1 MPCRAG
7 ITTRPKTRKGE
18 WKLEYPNMWGWELH
32 GPFDTREDAQAWE
45 DHQTQCIRHG
55 GGKEPDDPD
64 AKWYGYI
71 FRH

>member
-1 MPCRAG
+1 MSLTREEIASVDGADDVATLPGAG
-7 ITTRPKTRKGE
+7 LWTAGETRR
-18 WKLEYPNMWGWELH
+18 
-32 GPFDTREDAQAWE
+32 FREDAQAWE